1 MRQSGMTAIRRY
13 SEIILGGNIFGW
25 TVDESQSLKLLDYAF
40 DHGLTSLDTADMYQT
55 WVTGHKGGESEEIIG
70 KWLHSKK
77 DQRENIQII
86 TKVGA
91 PLSESKKGLS
101 AKYIKQAAEA
111 SLKRLQT
118 EYIDLYFSHYADPL
132 IEPEE
137 TLRAYE
143 DLLKEGKI
151 RAIGASNFS
160 PEQLEASL
168 LASQQSNLPHYEYFQ
183 PGYNLVNRQTF
194 EQQYLPLCEKFD
206 LKVMTYYSLA
216 AGFLTGK
223 YRKLEQIEKSARK
236 GMIMKYLNEN
246 SLNVLNVLDELA
258 EKYHAQLSEISLAW
272 LISKSFVM
280 APIAS
285 ATTTAQMDSLLSAA
299 KLQLSAEDLQRLNS
313 VSSW

>member
-1 MRQSGMTAIRRY
+1 MTVSSGY

-25 TVDESQSLKLLDYAF
+25 TVNESQSLKLLDYAF

-55 WVTGHKGGESEEIIG
+55 WVNGHKGGESEAIIG

-77 DQRENIQII
+77 DQREKIQII

-101 AKYIKQAAEA
+101 AQYIKQAAEA

-168 LASQQSNLPHYEYFQ
+168 IASKNSNLPHYEYFQ

-194 EQQYLPLCEKFD
+194 EQQYLPLCEKYD

-223 YRKLEQIEKSARK
+223 YRKLEQIKQSARK
-236 GMIMKYLNEN
+236 GMIIKYLNEH
-246 SLNVLNVLDELA
+246 SLTVLQTLDELSI
-258 EKYHAQLSEISLAW
+258 KYNAQISEIALAW
-272 LISKSFVM
+272 LISKSVVL

-285 ATTTAQMDSLLSAA
+285 ATTTTQMDSLFRATEL
-299 KLQLSAEDLQRLNS
+299 KLTTEDLDSLNQI
-313 VSSW
+313 SSW